1 MNKPIN
7 PGDEKFPVDVTVR
20 RAPHDDGTVTYTLH
34 VPDADDQEICKVAID
49 MGVAPEE
56 VGLLGARR
64 NAWGRVSTRQADP
77 ARAVELMRHDPHVT
91 R

>member
-20 RAPHDDGTVTYTLH
+20 RAPNDDDTVTYTLH

-49 MGVAPEE
+49 MGVAPEKW
-56 VGLLGARR
+56 VYWALAAMLGGASLLDKPTPPEQL
-64 NAWGRVSTRQADP
+64 N
-77 ARAVELMRHDPHVT
+77 
-91 R
+91 